1 MHGRMIVSLF
11 VVAGLAVTGCGLGGS
26 PAPSLA
32 PRDEIVAALDS
43 TAELRTV
50 HALVRVEIG
59 GLAAETTTVTMEG
72 DVDIKGRE
80 LDVTAAFEPEFF
92 GSSEVRLVVADGF
105 VFNRQGDV
113 SWSISGDGVQD
124 PLAMV
129 PTTAAIAAA
138 VEVALRDPETTIR
151 FEGTEDCGDATC
163 DRIRA
168 EIPAAVAWRAVTT
181 MIEPLGPPDAS
192 PPPMPESF
200 PGFAIDV
207 WIEQGTHRLR
217 QATNTTSVDET
228 TITIV
233 VALSDHDAPIT
244 ISPPVAPPAR

>member
-1 MHGRMIVSLF
+1 MHGRTIVSLF

-32 PRDEIVAALDS
+32 PRDEIVAGLDS
-43 TAELRTV
+43 TAALRTV
-50 HALVRVEIG
+50 HALVRVEVTG
-59 GLAAETTTVTMEG
+59 PRMDDTTFTIEG
-72 DVDIKGRE
+72 DVDMAARE
-80 LDVTAAFEPEFF
+80 LDLGATITPAVF
-92 GSSEVRLVVADGF
+92 GMAEMRLVVADGYI
-105 VFNRQGDV
+105 FNSQPDGA
-113 SWSISGDGVQD
+113 WSTSGDGVSD
-124 PLAMV
+124 PIALL

-181 MIEPLGPPDAS
+181 MIEPLGAPDAS
-192 PPPMPESF
+192 PPPLPASF

-217 QATNTTSVDET
+217 QATNTTSVDGT
-228 TITIV
+228 TISIV
-233 VALSDHDAPIT
+233 VALSDHDAPVT